1 MKHLVLIAHVRLS
14 RSDLE
19 AIIRLALS
27 THRFFALVEPTPQQ
41 EQYLRIFSE
50 SEGDWTSPAM
60 EMLIVSGAEFAGI
73 LIAWLLLFPGFRS
86 GAEK

>member
-1 MKHLVLIAHVRLS
+1 MSECQAFTQRLGGNY
-14 RSDLE
+14 
-19 AIIRLALS
+19 LS
-27 THRFFALVEPTPQQ
+27 SSFHTLFFCLLVEPAPQQ